1 MQEWSIC
8 IFHDLSC
15 QLCSSKEMILTLM
28 RIKSEFREGMKKKN
42 IKKFCILNYKKM
54 KSIIVETFELEKLG
68 NFSNLFKINDRSEI
82 LTGNKF
88 GIGTI

>member
-1 MQEWSIC
+1 
-8 IFHDLSC
+8 
-15 QLCSSKEMILTLM
+15 M

-68 NFSNLFKINDRSEI
+68 NFLFNLFKINDRSEI

>member
-1 MQEWSIC
+1 
-8 IFHDLSC
+8 
-15 QLCSSKEMILTLM
+15 M
-28 RIKSEFREGMKKKN
+28 RIKSEFREAMKKKN
-42 IKKFCILNYKKM
+42 IKKFCILNYKKI

>member
-1 MQEWSIC
+1 
-8 IFHDLSC
+8 
-15 QLCSSKEMILTLM
+15 M

-42 IKKFCILNYKKM
+42 IKKFCILNYKKI

-68 NFSNLFKINDRSEI
+68 NFLFNLFKINDRSEI

>member
-1 MQEWSIC
+1 
-8 IFHDLSC
+8 
-15 QLCSSKEMILTLM
+15 M

-42 IKKFCILNYKKM
+42 IKKFCILNYKKI

-82 LTGNKF
+82 LNNWQQIWNRNDLIVRFLDSSKETR
-88 GIGTI
+88 